1 MTGEGGGVK
10 GHITGVEVVGGD
22 STGREECGHVVRR
35 AGRCESDVC
44 SSVVGDGGGVGE
56 EGGGEDGERLVG
68 DVVEVVQVRRWKVKV
83 QREAP
88 LLRVIAAS
96 HKHVAV

>member
-1 MTGEGGGVK
+1 MGLAMTGEGGGVK
-10 GHITGVEVVGGD
+10 GHITVGIRVEVVGRD

-35 AGRCESDVC
+35 AGRRESDVC

-68 DVVEVVQVRRWKVKV
+68 DVVEVVQV
-83 QREAP
+83 
-88 LLRVIAAS
+88 
-96 HKHVAV
+96 